1 MMSRSK
7 IEGRLVDA
15 QGNLIGL
22 VRVSMVDGLWSGKID
37 LTNSAPGIVSLFTQF
52 EELVNGQ
59 MLPLVDDLE
68 AEISQ
73 LGARLLV
80 AEGEAL
86 PVGDLQIYPV
96 QREVSFRTT

>member
-1 MMSRSK
+1 MSSSK
-7 IEGRLVDA
+7 LKGRLVDA

-22 VRVSMVDGLWSGKID
+22 VRVSMVGGVWSGEID
-37 LTNSAPGIVSLFTQF
+37 LTGSAPSIVSLFTRF
-52 EELVNGQ
+52 EDLVNGQ
-59 MLPLVDDLE
+59 MLSLVDELE

-73 LGARLLV
+73 LGAQLLV

-86 PVGDLQIYPV
+86 PVGDLQIYPA